1 MKEQLQHI
9 QRSNKKE
16 QYLDT
21 FIKGMRALELNEYK
35 N

>member
-1 MKEQLQHI
+1 VVKKIEKLM
-9 QRSNKKE
+9 KKE

>member
-1 MKEQLQHI
+1 M
-9 QRSNKKE
+9 KKE

-35 N
+35 D